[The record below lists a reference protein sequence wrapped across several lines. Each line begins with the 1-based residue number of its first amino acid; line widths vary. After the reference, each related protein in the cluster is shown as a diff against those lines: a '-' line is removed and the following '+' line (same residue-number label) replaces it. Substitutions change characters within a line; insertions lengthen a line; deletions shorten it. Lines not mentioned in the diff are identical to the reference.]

1 MDLQGTVPS
10 RTRKLI
16 LTTIVFSVFG
26 ALLFNLR
33 SAEAA
38 GRYAPT
44 GGSLLVGTE
53 ATITSGA
60 TTGNV
65 GSWRGTIA
73 NESSPG
79 FNWTVNTDAV
89 GGLDQE
95 LQIDNVSLNGAN
107 KFVVT
112 INANAGI
119 ATLNRWYQICDWVS
133 STAVD
138 NPADAQCTGGGW
150 RTLNK
155 TNGSIRAAI
164 AETTQR
170 TYTWHIY
177 DGYWTTAVTTN
188 TPVSTPLA
196 NFIRAANGRVLVR
209 AYSDSAVASTHL
221 INYLNLQAVVDPIYF
236 PSSVTKIAGGS
247 LGGSYVGVENPQS
260 LGSGSA
266 GATGDDAVY
275 FSVSSTASGGAD
287 YYYSFSNVKTYTGA
301 NTILM
306 AAQSSCSVT
315 NSAITHRPKIYNF
328 STAGWEDLSTTSSTC
343 STTDAT
349 NYFAKNSVT
358 LSNYVSGGEARI
370 GWSSAQTSTLA
381 IRQDF
386 VYITVGS
393 VNSDSSQCEIP
404 FGSGTAADCLDTR
417 DIDTTLAA
425 PSTWQPASELES
437 TSFGHTYYPYDNDG
451 DASST
456 ESGMAANLSV
466 PATVPSGASVTGIG
480 YALRFRSNSTGLTLY
495 SNVRDVSGVV
505 AGAGGWAGVGTTN
518 AAATYTYTDE
528 ITSSY
533 LLISPGDYV
542 DTGANKVTLRLR
554 TSASVTSTAVTS
566 DVDFAMATIQW
577 IESVSL
583 DTSPPTPDPT
593 FASMPNDNGSTNSVS
608 MTSTV
613 ATDFQSPPVQ
623 YLFSYVSCLAD
634 NDTGGASSGWQAGTS
649 YTNTGL
655 QPNQCYAYTVQAKD
669 NAGNTT
675 AVSVSSSV
683 YTSANV
689 PGAPTLSG
697 ATTSTLAFTNNAN
710 GNPTSSPATNFAI
723 FVSSTS
729 PIDTDLQGLWIT
741 SAGVTSTSASWMN
754 DTQADAVVVKN
765 LATSTTY
772 TFKVEAKNWQNE
784 VTALGPAASGTT
796 MSGGGGGGNP
806 PSAPALNA
814 PADGIQNAS
823 SSGLIFKMT
832 ATDPESDK
840 LQYKFGIYSNS
851 GCTTLTYGPYNQS
864 SSQTSWSGQNT
875 TCFSGSDCYTSVAQ
889 GTYTMQTSLPQGST
903 YYWQAN
909 AKDPLGSN
917 TWGASSTCNGFTTT
931 SGYWTTDSGNWSI
944 NSSQQLIVTPSSG
957 SSVQI
962 HVNGPSQTNAV
973 VDFKMKAS
981 TVGVNTGNAGAA
993 LRADSGSNRYL
1004 IALGNVQSNLSV
1016 IGATISGKY
1025 STITS
1030 AAFTFGSGTFYQFRG
1045 SLSGTS
1051 LNSWINGGTVLTAAT
1066 STLGSAGFAGLYAS
1080 STNGGVTFTYDNF
1093 ALYNS
1098 ITIRLDNLPSG
1109 GSWAVR
1115 NSAGTVITGSC
1126 QTGSIW
1132 DASTYN
1138 GQIPID
1144 YDNGG
1149 GSVAVWTGSTS
1160 CLPAGSPT
1168 VTYPATGLAN
1178 DIFGGD
1184 FYTYNAATGGGGGG
1198 GSTVASSS
1206 ININAAGL
1214 ITF

>member
-16 LTTIVFSVFG
+16 LTAIVFSVFG
-26 ALLFNLR
+26 VLLFNLR

-65 GSWRGTIA
+65 GSWRGAFA

-89 GGLDQE
+89 SGLDQE

-209 AYSDSAVASTHL
+209 AYSNSAVASTHL
-221 INYLNLQAVVDPIYF
+221 INYLNLQAVVDPTYF

-287 YYYSFSNVKTYTGA
+287 YYYSFSNIKTYTGA
-301 NTILM
+301 NTILV

-328 STAGWEDLSTTSSTC
+328 STASWEDLSTTSSTC

-358 LSNYVSGGEARI
+358 LSDYVSGGEVRI
-370 GWSSAQTSTLA
+370 GWYSAQTSTLA

-386 VYITVGS
+386 VYITIGS

-404 FGSGTAADCLDTR
+404 FGSGTAADCVNTR
-417 DIDTTLAA
+417 DINTTLAA

-451 DASST
+451 DVSST
-456 ESGMAANLSV
+456 ESVIAANLSV
-466 PATVPSGASVTGIG
+466 PVTVPAGASVTGIG

-518 AAATYTYTDE
+518 AATTYTYTDE

-533 LLISPGDYV
+533 LLISPSDYV

-577 IESVSL
+577 TESVSL
-583 DTSPPTPDPT
+583 DTTPPTPNPMT
-593 FASMPNDNGSTNSVS
+593 FASVPNDNGSPNSIS

-613 ATDFQSPPVQ
+613 ATDPSTPVR
-623 YLFSYVSCLAD
+623 YLFSYVSCSAD
-634 NDTGGASSGWQAGTS
+634 PGTGGDSSGWAISTA
-649 YTNTGL
+649 YTDTGL

-669 NAGNTT
+669 NMNNAGT
-675 AVSVSSSV
+675 ASAVTSN

-689 PGAPTLSG
+689 PDAPTLSG
-697 ATTSTLAFTNNAN
+697 ATTSTLNFTNNAP
-710 GNPTSSPATNFAI
+710 GNPTSNPTTTYAA

-729 PIDTDLQGLWIT
+729 PTDARMQGFWIT
-741 SAGVTSTSASWMN
+741 SAGATTTSASWMT
-754 DTQADAVVVKN
+754 DAQADAVVVKN

-772 TFKVEAKNWQNE
+772 TFKVKARNQQNE
-784 VTALGPAASGTT
+784 VTALGLAGSGTT
-796 MSGGGGGGNP
+796 GGGGGNP
-806 PSAPALNA
+806 PNAPTLSAPVNGVQNVSTQ
-814 PADGIQNAS
+814 PAFQ
-823 SSGLIFKMT
+823 MT
-832 ATDPESDK
+832 ATDPEANK
-840 LQYKFGIYSNS
+840 LQYKVAIYSDGSCN
-851 GCTTLTYGPYNQS
+851 TLTSGPYDQS
-864 SSQTSWSGQNT
+864 SSQTGWSGQNAQ
-875 TCFSGSDCYTSVAQ
+875 CSVPNDCYDSNSQ
-889 GTYTMQTSLPQGST
+889 GTYTIQTSLSQGST

-917 TWGASSTCNGFTTT
+917 TWGASSTCNGFTITN
-931 SGYWTTDSGNWSI
+931 GYWTTDSGSWKILSN
-944 NSSQQLIVTPSSG
+944 QLTVKPSSG
-957 SSVQI
+957 SSARI
-962 HVNGPSQTNAV
+962 HVTNQSQQNGV
-973 VDFKMKAS
+973 IEFKLQS
-981 TVGVNTGNAGAA
+981 SGVGVSTGNAGGFV
-993 LRADSGSNRYL
+993 RDTGSGSRYNL
-1004 IALGNVQSNLSV
+1004 ITGDFQNNKELVGE
-1016 IGATISGKY
+1016 TISGSY

-1030 AAFTFGSGTFYQFRG
+1030 STFTFSAGTFYEFRG
-1045 SLSGTS
+1045 YISGNN
-1051 LNSWINGGTVLTAAT
+1051 LKSWINGGTPL
-1066 STLGSAGFAGLYAS
+1066 STTDSSLSSAGFLGLAAS
-1080 STNGGVTFTYDNF
+1080 STNGGVTSTYDNF
-1093 ALYNS
+1093 ALYTS
-1098 ITIRLDNLPSG
+1098 STITMNNLSSCG
-1109 GSWAVR
+1109 VSCSWAVR
-1115 NSAGTVITGSC
+1115 DHLGNVTSTCLTANT
-1126 QTGSIW
+1126 W
-1132 DASTYN
+1132 DLSTYP
-1138 GQIPID
+1138 GQVPID
-1144 YDNGG
+1144 YDAGG
-1149 GSVAVWTGSTS
+1149 GSVAVWTNATCSGA
-1160 CLPAGSPT
+1160 PA
-1168 VTYPATGLAN
+1168 VIYPSVGNTN

-1184 FYTYNAATGGGGGG
+1184 VYTYNAATAGGGG